1 MLLYIKKAGFQ
12 YCNKEK
18 EYLKFSVIA
27 TEAYPELTQKSK
39 VVLLWK

>member
-12 YCNKEK
+12 YFNEDK
-18 EYLKFSVIA
+18 EYLKFSVRA

-39 VVLLWK
+39 FVLL